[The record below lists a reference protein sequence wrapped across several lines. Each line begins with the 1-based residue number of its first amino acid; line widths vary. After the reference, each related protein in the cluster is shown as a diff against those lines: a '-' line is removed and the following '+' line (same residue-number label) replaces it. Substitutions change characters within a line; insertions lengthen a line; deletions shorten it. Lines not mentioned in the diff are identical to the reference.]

1 MLSSEANPI
10 EEVILPLFEP
20 QPFQVV
26 TDPQQ
31 IKAFTDPLRIR
42 VLNVLKQ
49 RSATNQQIADTLAE
63 PQAKVLYH
71 IRFLLDAGLIRLV
84 DQRIR
89 GGNIEKYYRSV
100 AHVFSLRPEHE
111 TRSSQQLASTALAA
125 VQQEVLAS
133 EQAWPEP
140 GPAWE
145 TRRVRLPAHL
155 QEAFYQRFSALV
167 AEYWGGP
174 QLHGNGTTEVHPA
187 PEEDPTS
194 PTVCFAAVIYRDPTE
209 VETGSGRLQENA

>member
-1 MLSSEANPI
+1 MT
-10 EEVILPLFEP
+10 VFEP

-49 RSATNQQIADTLAE
+49 RSATNQQIADVLGE

-84 DQRIR
+84 DQQIK
-89 GGNIEKYYRSV
+89 GGNVEKYYRSV
-100 AHVFSLRPEHE
+100 AHLFSLRPEQE
-111 TRSSQQLASTALAA
+111 TASSQQLASTALAA
-125 VQQEVLAS
+125 VHHEVLAS
-133 EQAWPEP
+133 EHAWPDP

-145 TRRVRLPAHL
+145 TRRVRLPPHL
-155 QEAFYQRFSALV
+155 REAFYQRFSALV

-174 QLHGNGTTEVHPA
+174 QLNGNSTTDVHPA
-187 PEEDPTS
+187 PEEDPTA
-194 PTVCFAAVIYRDPTE
+194 PTLCFAAVIYRDPTE
-209 VETGSGRLQENA
+209 IEMGRGRVQEDA